1 MYAKNPQPTLSSVHD
16 VFMYVITMSKTNI
29 IIIKVLC
36 VNYVAIAIYNKST

>member
-1 MYAKNPQPTLSSVHD
+1 MYAENPQPTLSSVHD

-29 IIIKVLC
+29 IIKVLC